1 MNTYSCIII
10 DDEAFAIEG
19 LKTYI
24 EFIPNLKVVGSF
36 TNPLNALTEINSI
49 EKVDLILLDIDMPL
63 ITGIELS
70 KQVRQKTGKLV
81 FTTAFTQYGYEAFE
95 ADADAYLLKPYS
107 LSKFMATIMKLFP
120 QSAKLIGEQAAN
132 KEFFFVKN
140 KYEQLKIVKINFKE
154 IVSVEGQQN
163 YVLIHT
169 LSKKVLTYMS
179 LNEIS
184 KILMQFP
191 NFMKFQRSF
200 IICIDHIDSIDGNT
214 IRMVNGQAMTV
225 GDYYRKDFVNF
236 LASKLL
242 KTNSSVSN
250 RFLNRP

>member
-1 MNTYSCIII
+1 MNAYSCIII
-10 DDEAFAIEG
+10 DDEPYAIEG
-19 LKTYI
+19 LKAFI
-24 EFIPNLKVVGSF
+24 DLIPNLKVVKSY
-36 TNPLNALTEINSI
+36 TDPVYALTDIDSVG
-49 EKVDLILLDIDMPL
+49 KVDLILLDVDMPH
-63 ITGIELS
+63 ISGIELS
-70 KQVRQKTGKLV
+70 KQIRQKTDKLV
-81 FTTAFTQYGYEAFE
+81 FTTGYTQYGYEAFE

-107 LSKFMATIMKLFP
+107 LSKFTATIAKLFP
-120 QSAKLIGEQAAN
+120 QAVKPAREPVVTD
-132 KEFFFVKN
+132 EFFFVKN

-179 LNEIS
+179 LTEIS
-184 KILMQFP
+184 KILMQLP

-200 IICIDHIDSIDGNT
+200 IICVDHIDSIDGNT
-214 IRMVNGQAMTV
+214 IRMVNGQTMTV

-242 KTNSSVSN
+242 KTNSNAAN
-250 RFLNRP
+250 RFLNGS

>member
-19 LKTYI
+19 LKAYI
-24 EFIPNLKVVGSF
+24 DFIPNLKVIRSY
-36 TNPLNALTEINSI
+36 TDPLNALAEIDSI
-49 EKVDLILLDIDMPL
+49 AKVDLILLDIDMPL

-70 KQVRQKTGKLV
+70 KQIRQKTDKLV

-107 LSKFMATIMKLFP
+107 LSKFTATIAKLFP
-120 QSAKLIGEQAAN
+120 QAIKSISQRAVTD
-132 KEFFFVKN
+132 EFFFVKN

-242 KTNSSVSN
+242 KMNSNAAN
-250 RFLNRP
+250 RLLNRP

>member
-19 LKTYI
+19 LKAYI
-24 EFIPNLKVVGSF
+24 DFIPNLKVIRSY
-36 TNPLNALTEINSI
+36 TDPLNALAEIDSI
-49 EKVDLILLDIDMPL
+49 AKVDLILLDIDMPL

-70 KQVRQKTGKLV
+70 KQIRQKTDKLV

-107 LSKFMATIMKLFP
+107 LSKFTATIAKLFP
-120 QSAKLIGEQAAN
+120 QAIKSISQRAVTDV
-132 KEFFFVKN
+132 FFFVKN

-242 KTNSSVSN
+242 KMNSNAAN
-250 RFLNRP
+250 RLLNRP

>member
-10 DDEAFAIEG
+10 DDEPYAIEG

-24 EFIPNLKVVGSF
+24 DLIPNLEVIKSY
-36 TNPLNALTEINSI
+36 TDPLYALTDINSI
-49 EKVDLILLDIDMPL
+49 GKVDLILLDIDMPM
-63 ITGIELS
+63 ISGIELS
-70 KQVRQKTGKLV
+70 KQVRQKTEKLV

-107 LSKFMATIMKLFP
+107 LLKFIATITKLFP
-120 QSAKLIGEQAAN
+120 QTVKSISEHAVNE
-132 KEFFFVKN
+132 EFFFVKN

-242 KTNSSVSN
+242 KMNSKAAN
-250 RFLNRP
+250 RLLNRP